1 MRIDRRF
8 FKSKVSRR
16 VFFQFILC
24 AVIPISVLSVLVL
37 THVNRYL
44 HQQNLERLQYSTKN
58 LGMSL
63 YERLMML
70 EDELEIVGERLSGAL
85 HAAGGSWESSW
96 SRPLSRRFRALAL
109 VDGEGSVR
117 PIHGEF
123 SDALGPD
130 DAPSATI
137 ASERTLL
144 YVRRGDGLFP
154 RIVMGVKL
162 ENEAFGDKYLLAEID
177 GSYLWEIMSV
187 DKLPHMT
194 EACVLTENDT
204 VLFSTVLSPLTEC
217 ALKHAGVDAVGTF
230 GWEHD
235 GSEYQAYYWSLFL
248 KGQFASPMWKV
259 VLSEDRKHW
268 TVPMD
273 DFKFIFSMV
282 TFLVICV
289 VLLLSIYQI
298 RRSLVP
304 LEKLQAVTRRI
315 ADREYDSR
323 VTIASGDEFESLGEA
338 FNQMAGQI
346 GRQFATLKALAEIDR
361 AILSTME
368 TGGIVETILGRVRST
383 FSADAAGVWLVDSN
397 DPGRATV
404 RMKWSDSCD
413 CRVENTIRFSPEDL
427 ADLRTLTSH
436 AFLDVASG
444 LPKYLEIMAGCGV
457 RWLLVFPV
465 YVQQDLSGM
474 ICLGFVHHPDSSPED
489 LHQMRQLSDQVGIA
503 WSNARLVEALEN
515 LNWGTLT
522 ALARTVDAKSPWT
535 AGHSERVT
543 RLSLA
548 IGGSLGMKEEELD
561 ILQQAGLLHDIGKIG
576 VPAAILDKP
585 GPLTN
590 EEFAR
595 IKEHPSKGGRILEP
609 VAAYAE
615 VIPAV
620 LQHHERFDGHGYPAG
635 LAGGDIVP
643 AARVL
648 AVADAFDAM
657 TSDRPYR
664 PGMDKSAAVR
674 IIEEEAGKQF
684 DPEVVGAFCAVM
696 KEDDGEKETPLKAG
710 YSYRA
715 DRPAQHAVET
725 EAARIPL

>member
-1 MRIDRRF
+1 MIIHRKF
-8 FKSKVSRR
+8 FRSKVSRR
-16 VFFQFILC
+16 VFFQFVLC

-44 HQQNLERLQYSTKN
+44 HQQNLERLRYSTKN
-58 LGMSL
+58 LGASL
-63 YERLMML
+63 YERLIML
-70 EDELEIVGERLSGAL
+70 EDELEIIGARLSGSYASYDEL
-85 HAAGGSWESSW
+85 PGLQW
-96 SRPLSRRFRALAL
+96 SKLLSRRFRAVALAGG
-109 VDGEGSVR
+109 DGIVR

-123 SDALGPD
+123 SDALAPD
-130 DAPSATI
+130 DKAWAGV
-137 ASERTLL
+137 ASDQALM

-154 RIVMGVKL
+154 HVVIGVKL
-162 ENEAFGDKYLLAEID
+162 EKETFGNDYLMAEVD
-177 GSYLWEIMSV
+177 GDHLWEIMTV

-194 EACVLTENDT
+194 QACVLTENDM
-204 VLFSTVLSPLTEC
+204 VLFSTVPSPFTEH
-217 ALKHAGVDAVGTF
+217 AMKHDGADVVGTF
-230 GWEHD
+230 GWEHN
-235 GSEYQAYYWSLFL
+235 GSEYQACYWSLFL
-248 KGQFASPMWKV
+248 MGRFASPMWKI

-268 TVPMD
+268 AVPMN
-273 DFKFIFSMV
+273 DFKFIFLMV

-289 VLLLSIYQI
+289 VLLLSIHQI
-298 RRSLVP
+298 GRSLVP
-304 LEKLQAVTRRI
+304 LERLQAGTRRI

-323 VTIASGDEFESLGEA
+323 VTVTSGDEFESLAEA

-346 GRQFATLKALAEIDR
+346 GRQFATLTALAEIDR

-397 DPGRATV
+397 DPGSATV
-404 RMKWSDSCD
+404 QVSWGDSSD
-413 CRVENTIRFSPEDL
+413 CRAENTFRFLTEDL
-427 ADLRTLTSH
+427 ASLRNPKPYVL
-436 AFLDVASG
+436 LDVMSG
-444 LPKYLEIMAGCGV
+444 LPNYLEIMAGCGV

-465 YVQQDLSGM
+465 FVQQDLSGM
-474 ICLGFVHHPDSSPED
+474 ICLGYVHQPERNLED
-489 LHQMRQLSDQVGIA
+489 LEQMRQLSDQVGIA

-543 RLSLA
+543 QLSLV
-548 IGGSLGMKEEELD
+548 IGGSLGMKEEELN

-576 VPAAILDKP
+576 VPASILDKP
-585 GPLTN
+585 GALTD
-590 EEFAR
+590 EEYAC
-595 IKEHPSKGGRILEP
+595 IKKHPEKGARILEP

-620 LQHHERFDGHGYPAG
+620 SQHHERFDGRGYPAG
-635 LAGGDIVP
+635 AAGENIVP

-664 PGMDKSAAVR
+664 PGMEKSEAVK
-674 IIEEEAGKQF
+674 IIKEEAGKQF
-684 DPEVVGAFCAVM
+684 DPVVVEAFCAVM
-696 KEDDGEKETPLKAG
+696 KEDYGENEIREKG
-710 YSYRA
+710 GHSYGA
-715 DRPAQHAVET
+715 DKFGQHTVET
-725 EAARIPL
+725 